1 MDFEAILSTFPGK
14 EAARLIAKEI
24 AREPKQHMPKLW
36 EFATGSHERAW
47 RATWLMDKVYDEAP
61 ELIRPYIP
69 KMIKLIP
76 SLKCES
82 KQRQLLKLISCEPIP
97 KNVSGK
103 FINCCFDYLITST
116 TAVAVKVHAM
126 QILFNFA
133 QQEPDLKNELA
144 LVIEECMIEG
154 TTGFNARG
162 RKLLKKLRS

>member
-1 MDFEAILSTFPGK
+1 MITKANFMDFEAILSTFPGK
-14 EAARLIAKEI
+14 DAAELIAKEI
-24 AREPKQHMPKLW
+24 AREPKHMSKLW
-36 EFATGSHERAW
+36 EFAIGTHDKAW
-47 RATWLMDKVYDEAP
+47 RATWLMDKVYDVAP

-69 KMIKLIP
+69 IMIELIP

-97 KNVSGK
+97 KNVSGE
-103 FINCCFDYLITST
+103 FINCCFDYLISSS

-144 LVIEECMIEG
+144 LVIEEC
-154 TTGFNARG
+154 
-162 RKLLKKLRS
+162 LD

>member
-1 MDFEAILSTFPGK
+1 MDFKAILSTNPGK
-14 EAARLIAKEI
+14 DAAELIAKEI
-24 AREPKQHMPKLW
+24 ATEPRHMPKLW
-36 EFATGSHERAW
+36 EFAIGNHERAW

-69 KMIKLIP
+69 QMIELIP

-82 KQRQLLKLISCEPIP
+82 KQRQLLKLVSCEPLP

-103 FINCCFDYLITST
+103 FINCCFDYLISNST
-116 TAVAVKVHAM
+116 AIAVKVHAM

-154 TTGFNARG
+154 TTGFNSRA

>member
-14 EAARLIAKEI
+14 DAAVLLAKEI
-24 AREPKQHMPKLW
+24 AKEPKHMPKLW
-36 EFATGSHERAW
+36 EFATGQHEKAW

-61 ELIRPYIP
+61 ELIRPYLP
-69 KMIKLIP
+69 QMVKLIP

-97 KNVSGK
+97 KNVSGE
-103 FINCCFDYLITST
+103 FINCCFDYLISST
-116 TAVAVKVHAM
+116 TTVAVKVHAM

-133 QQEPDLKNELA
+133 QQEPDIKNELA

-162 RKLLKKLRS
+162 RKLLKKLKA